1 MSTLK
6 ERFVEKFKQSNV
18 WKSDTGYLLEA
29 RDTDVLAFFQ
39 QELLALAE
47 EIEKERAKYVLLET
61 AYGKEKANG
70 LWQAANL
77 IRSKAAELIN

>member
-6 ERFVEKFKQSNV
+6 ERFEKRFWEHRISKNTKQTA
-18 WKSDTGYLLEA
+18 DI
-29 RDTDVLAFFQ
+29 LAFFQ

-77 IRSKAAELIN
+77 IRSKAAELV